1 MLPLEQFKAFVVKHR
16 LFSDDDRILL
26 AVSGG
31 KDSVLM
37 ARLFKLA
44 GFNFSIAHCNFNLRG
59 REAKRDE
66 IFVKLLAKE
75 LNAPFYHITFD
86 TKAYAKQHRI
96 STQMAARALRYNW
109 FDTLLDEYGYGC
121 VALAQHQNDAVETIL
136 INLVRGTGISGLHG
150 ILPKRNRYIRPLLFL
165 TRTDID
171 ELAEQLNID
180 FVEDSSNKEAVYV
193 RNNIRLNVVPHLRK
207 INPKLESAFLE
218 NAERFAET
226 ERLLN
231 LVVEKQRKTLF
242 IQQDGYIVLKTKDI
256 EELDPQF
263 LLFFEL
269 MKPFGFTSDVCK
281 EVLQS
286 MHKQSGTS
294 FYSKSHR
301 LTFNREELILTEK
314 EQSYQET
321 ILIIRQGESQIYF
334 MNQKISIKMQELA
347 VFEPAKNR
355 IYVDAQ
361 KLIFPLICRKRQKGD
376 KFKPFGMNNFK
387 LLSDFLI
394 GQKVSLQHKDR
405 IPLVING
412 NGEIIWVVG
421 MRQDERYKVNAAT
434 KKVAIFELLN

>member
-1 MLPLEQFKAFVVKHR
+1 MLPLEQFKAFVVKHQ

-37 ARLFKLA
+37 AKLFKLA

-59 REAKRDE
+59 REALRDE
-66 IFVKLLAKE
+66 TFVKLLAKE

-86 TKAYAKQHRI
+86 AKSYAKQHRI
-96 STQMAARALRYNW
+96 STQMAARELRYNW
-109 FDTLLDEYGYGC
+109 FDTLLDEYGYSC
-121 VALAQHQNDAVETIL
+121 VALAQHRNDAVETIL

-150 ILPKRNRYIRPLLFL
+150 ILPKRNRYVRPLLFL

-171 ELAEQLNID
+171 ELAERLNID
-180 FVEDSSNKEAVYV
+180 FVEDSSNKEDVYA

-231 LVVEKQRKTLF
+231 LVVERQRKTLL
-242 IQQDGYIVLKTKDI
+242 IQQNGYVVLKTKDI

-269 MKPFGFTSDVCK
+269 MKPFGFKSDVCK

-286 MHKQSGTS
+286 LHKQSGTS

-301 LTFNREELILTEK
+301 LTVNREELILTEK

-321 ILIIRQGESQIYF
+321 ILIIHQGENQIHF
-334 MNQKISIKMQELA
+334 MNQKIAIKMQEHT
-347 VFEPAKNR
+347 VFEPAKSR

-361 KLIFPLICRKRQKGD
+361 KLIFPLVCRKRQKGD

-394 GQKVSLQHKDR
+394 GQKVPLLHKDR